1 MDSLLE
7 EPSRSLREKG
17 SMFRE
22 APRRR
27 RSPNNK
33 NRDEDQLLQDE
44 NETKYLWDLTSPR
57 RSLLKLIDGD
67 APSIFGFN
75 VNIITSTWI
84 TKAMMDV
91 HLV

>member
-1 MDSLLE
+1 MDFQLAS
-7 EPSRSLREKG
+7 PSIYLRDRG
-17 SMFRE
+17 SMLRE

-27 RSPNNK
+27 RPSNNK
-33 NRDEDQLLQDE
+33 IRDEDQLLQDE
-44 NETKYLWDLTSPR
+44 NETKYLWVLTSPR

>member
-7 EPSRSLREKG
+7 EPSISLREKG

-22 APRRR
+22 APKRI

-33 NRDEDQLLQDE
+33 NRDEDKLLQDE
-44 NETKYLWDLTSPR
+44 NETKNLWDLTSPR
-57 RSLLKLIDGD
+57 RSLLKMIDGD
-67 APSIFGFN
+67 SPSIFGFN

-84 TKAMMDV
+84 TQAMMDV